1 MKKSILSL
9 ILVAFSLGA
18 ALSSAARADDIL
30 WKLDFKD
37 IAAGKPL
44 TEVPYAM
51 PCYGPQ
57 KVVTDAQNTL
67 VGAQTL
73 DTLSPALVFT
83 KGSNSHYTPA
93 FTLRANGAIST
104 GVVTVKF
111 DVAFDAMTVDA
122 AHPVETLM
130 AVPFLNAQ
138 GGSDFVLVIVATG
151 PNDLVLGGSNLA
163 KGKAPLKFKLGD
175 VVHIKAVLDLDHH
188 TFQAFLNDAP
198 MADPEHDD
206 QKFNNFLGLTV
217 RDGTALGGNNGGT
230 FTAGIANLVVS
241 H

>member
-1 MKKSILSL
+1 MKKSTLSL
-9 ILVAFSLGA
+9 LLAAFVLGPL
-18 ALSSAARADDIL
+18 LSSAARADNIL
-30 WKLDFKD
+30 WSLDFKD

-44 TEVPYAM
+44 PEVPYTM

-67 VGAQTL
+67 VGTQTL

-83 KGSNSHYTPA
+83 KGSNAHYTPS
-93 FTLRANGAIST
+93 FTLKSIGAITT

-111 DVAFDAMTVDA
+111 DVVFDKMTVDA

-130 AVPFLNAQ
+130 TVPFLNGQ
-138 GGSDFVLVIVATG
+138 GTPDFILMIVAIG
-151 PNDLVLGGSNLA
+151 PNDLVLSGAGLA
-163 KGKAPLKFKLGD
+163 KGSVPFKFKLGD
-175 VVHIKAVLDLDHH
+175 IAHIKAVLDLNAH

-198 MADPEHDD
+198 ISDPQHDD
-206 QKFNNFLGLTV
+206 QKFNSFLGLTV

-230 FTAGIANLVVS
+230 FTAGIGNLVVS